1 MPVFMKCFDL
11 LFVLM
16 QCIVLIL
23 QNDFNVYQGHD
34 ALRFNIVYDLGVPV
48 DDKFP
53 IYVHE
58 PSVFDFCPK
67 VIIKFTQNWK
77 DCFYKQCNVKMDDS
91 FPIKYSIM
99 PQWELDIS
107 DIIYIPEN
115 SKILK
120 GWGILHDINTNAKI
134 NLRLYVCE
142 KERIMIIIPS
152 GNENKEARERYKH
165 HDYAEGSDFF
175 SWN

>member
-1 MPVFMKCFDL
+1 
-11 LFVLM
+11 
-16 QCIVLIL
+16 
-23 QNDFNVYQGHD
+23 
-34 ALRFNIVYDLGVPV
+34 
-48 DDKFP
+48 
-53 IYVHE
+53 
-58 PSVFDFCPK
+58 
-67 VIIKFTQNWK
+67 
-77 DCFYKQCNVKMDDS
+77 MDDS